1 MRYCLLLSICLYLC
15 SVSCAQTTGTL
26 KGTITD
32 RDNKQ
37 SIPFTNIFDL
47 THKVAL
53 GQTNLGGN
61 FSFDLKP
68 GDYAITCTFIG
79 YQNDTFYVNINS
91 GVTTEHNVIM
101 KKTQE
106 LINEVVVSA
115 GKYDQDLS
123 EVTQSMEVLSPK
135 TIENRNALD
144 VSQALDQVPGLNIL
158 DQDPQIRG
166 GSGFSFGVGSRVA
179 VLVDGIPLLAGDVG
193 KPDWGFIPM
202 ENLDQIEVIKGTSS
216 VLYGSSAMSGT
227 INFLTSYPT
236 KPHETKVRIFSGLY
250 NAPPGE
256 QWWPGLANYS
266 GLSISQAER
275 TNTFDLTV
283 SATVLYDHGYIGPD
297 IPIANSSFPK
307 DTISNNDVG
316 SETGRMNFN
325 FRYRPKNVDGLSMGI
340 NGNFMLQKD
349 NYSLIWENDSNNL
362 YRAFPATMTLSNTR
376 EFYVDPFITYF
387 SPSGWEQDFKS
398 RIYVTDNENTNG
410 QSTTDQV
417 YYTQYQVSKDFQ
429 SIKDLHLTTG
439 IMADADFSEAALFS
453 SSGSPDNYQQNYAYF
468 IQADKKFW
476 NALSVSVGFRDEYFH
491 SNDLK
496 AVNKPVLRAGLN
508 YKLAKGTFLRAS
520 YGQGYRY
527 PAIAERYVS
536 TSVGGISIL
545 PNPSLVP
552 ETSWNA
558 ELGIMQGFKISKF
571 YGFLDA
577 AFFWQQYYN
586 TIEYNYAIWAPDS
599 TGFKFVNTGTTRVK
613 GIDVSLNGSGNITK
627 NISVTIIAGYTYTD
641 PQSLQ
646 PDYVY
651 ATENPGEG
659 FIPRQLSYA
668 STSTDTANNILKYRF
683 QTIAKADIE
692 VDYKKSGIG
701 FTFHYY
707 SYMQNIDNTF
717 YQLEQS
723 GVLPSGIIE
732 WRQAH
737 SNGTWVYDARATH
750 KFGKYYKASLIV
762 NNLFNLEYS
771 LRPLKIEPMRTI
783 GIELTAD
790 I

>member
-1 MRYCLLLSICLYLC
+1 MNRCKILVVLICMSSIAL
-15 SVSCAQTTGTL
+15 AQKTVTL
-26 KGTITD
+26 KGTVTD
-32 RDNKQ
+32 ADDRQ
-37 SIPFTNIFDL
+37 TIPFTTIYDL
-47 THKVAL
+47 SHKVTL
-53 GQTNLGGN
+53 GQTNLAGCYSFEIVPGN
-61 FSFDLKP
+61 YKLVC
-68 GDYAITCTFIG
+68 YFIG
-79 YQNDTFYVNINS
+79 YKNDTIVIQVDTSRVTEYNIQL
-91 GVTTEHNVIM
+91 
-101 KKTQE
+101 KKIPQ

-115 GKYDQDLS
+115 GKYDQNLS

-135 TIENRNALD
+135 TIENRNATD
-144 VSQALDQVPGLNIL
+144 VSQILDQVPGLNIL

-202 ENLDQIEVIKGTSS
+202 ENLDQVEVIKGTSS

-236 KPHETKVRIFSGLY
+236 KPHETKVRVYSGFY

-266 GLSISQAER
+266 GLSITQAER
-275 TNTFDLTV
+275 TNTIDLTLG
-283 SATVLYDHGYIGPD
+283 AAIMYDHGYIGPD
-297 IPIANSSFPK
+297 VPIANSSFPK
-307 DTISNNDVG
+307 DTISDNDVA
-316 SETGRMNFN
+316 SQMGRFNFN
-325 FRYRPKNVDGLSMGI
+325 FRYRPKNIDGLSVGM
-340 NGNFMLQKD
+340 NGNFMIQKD
-349 NYSLIWENDSNNL
+349 NYSLIWENDSNNI
-362 YRAFPATMTLSNTR
+362 YRAFPATLTLSSTQ
-376 EFYVDPFITYF
+376 EFYVDPYLTCF
-387 SPSGWEQDFKS
+387 SKTGWEQDFKS
-398 RIYVTDNENTNG
+398 RIYVDDNENTNG
-410 QSTTDQV
+410 QSTDDQV
-417 YYTQYQVSKDFQ
+417 YYMQYQLSKDFQ
-429 SIKDLHLTTG
+429 NIKDLHFTTG
-439 IMADADFSEAALFS
+439 VVANLDYSEAALFA
-453 SSGSPDNYQQNYAYF
+453 SSGSPLNYEQNYAYF
-468 IQADKKFW
+468 IQVDKKFW
-476 NALSVSVGFRDEYFH
+476 NTLNLSLGFRDEYFH
-491 SNDLK
+491 SDDLP
-496 AVNKPVLRAGLN
+496 ADIKPVLRAGLS

-527 PAIAERYVS
+527 PAIAERYVT

-558 ELGIMQGFKISKF
+558 EFGIMQGFKIAQF
-571 YGFLDA
+571 YGLFDG

-586 TIEYNYAIWAPDS
+586 TIEYNYAIWSPDS

-613 GIDVSLNGSGNITK
+613 GVDLSLTGGGKIAK
-627 NISVTIIAGYTYTD
+627 NVTLTIIAGYTYTV

-668 STSTDTANNILKYRF
+668 STSTDTTNDILKYRF

-717 YQLEQS
+717 YELEQS
-723 GVLPSGIIE
+723 GVLPSGIIQ
-732 WRQAH
+732 WRQGH
-737 SNGTWVYDARATH
+737 DNGTWIYDARITH
-750 KFGKYYKASLIV
+750 KFEKYYKASLVV

-783 GIELTAD
+783 AIELTAD